1 MSSTFITKGIPELL
15 GDVPLF
21 DLADNEAN
29 GNKQRGH
36 IALIPEGEGFAAA
49 AFVDTGP
56 VLRFQAQF
64 GGDMTPTTVRALA
77 AELLA
82 WADRKEARA

>member
-1 MSSTFITKGIPELL
+1 MNAVFVTEGLPELQ

-21 DLADNEAN
+21 ELADNEAN

-36 IALIPEGEGFAAA
+36 IALIPEGDRAAAA
-49 AFVDTGP
+49 AFIDLGP

-64 GGDMTPTTVRALA
+64 GGDMTPATVRALA
-77 AELLA
+77 EELQA
-82 WADRKEARA
+82 WADRKETP